1 MVKVIEERKRAASLP
16 PGERRSAI
24 IAATVPL
31 LLADGDMVTTRQI
44 AEASG
49 IAEGTIF
56 RVFADKDAVIA
67 AVLEAATDP
76 GPMERAL
83 GALDETL
90 PLERVLTEAIE
101 ILQRRTIELWRL
113 VSSVGPRF
121 RDQVKPLHESPAL
134 SAIFKAHREEIALDP
149 RVAARH
155 LRALTLASSHPLLV
169 EVPTPPKKIVS
180 LFLHGV
186 ARRSSC

>member
-1 MVKVIEERKRAASLP
+1 MVRLVEERKRAASLP
-16 PGERRSAI
+16 PDERRSAI

-31 LLADGDMVTTRQI
+31 LLANGDMVTTRQI
-44 AEASG
+44 ADASG

-76 GPMERAL
+76 APMEAAL
-83 GALDETL
+83 GVLDVTA

-121 RDQVKPLHESPAL
+121 RDQVKPLSDSPAL
-134 SAIFKAHREEIALDP
+134 SSIFTAHRDEIALDP
-149 RVAARH
+149 RAAGRH

-169 EVPTPPKKIVS
+169 EEPTPPKKIAA
-180 LFLHGV
+180 LFLHGA
-186 ARRSSC
+186 ARRPSC